1 MISRLEK
8 IMKTPIRKISV
19 WFRKLLYNK
28 KFTIPLAVIVAIGF
42 WLVITV
48 QENPVRER
56 TLSGI
61 SVSIATEDT
70 VIEELGLDIVSGGY
84 GQTVDVVVK
93 GPSYIV
99 NSLTTAD
106 VLVQPVLLQVSAP
119 GTYDLELS
127 AIRNSSVSG
136 YSIVKVNP
144 AKITVNFDY
153 VETKTFT
160 VTASAEGVA
169 AEAGLVAE
177 AAVVADSESK
187 MISIKGVRSDIEKI
201 ASVVAKASVNTVI
214 GQTTSY
220 DADIV
225 LYDADGNV
233 LDDTKYT
240 LSADKVKIAVPI
252 SRRKTVKLIPTFENE
267 PEGFKATPISYTL
280 DQQEITIIGPKET
293 VDNLEVIGLSPI
305 DFREITETTTSFD
318 TTIQLPDGIKLVDS
332 KDTVNVNISLRGYDD
347 KLVRVSQFIYNNPD
361 NVVVEGAAIQNVR
374 IYAPKSVLKKISEKN
389 LYAEVDV
396 SGKQSGEYTI
406 NVTVKC
412 DEYDTVWQVG
422 EYTAAITIY

>member
-1 MISRLEK
+1 MIRRLEK

-99 NSLTTAD
+99 NSLTAAD

-201 ASVVAKASVNTVI
+201 ASVVAKASVNTII

-225 LYDADGNV
+225 LYDIDGNI
-233 LDDTKYT
+233 LDNTKYT
-240 LSADKVKIAVPI
+240 LSAEKVKIAVPI
-252 SRRKTVKLIPTFENE
+252 SRKKTVKLVPNFENE
-267 PEGFKATPISYTL
+267 PEGFKANSISYTL
-280 DQQEITIIGPKET
+280 DQQEITIIGPQET
-293 VDNLEVIGLSPI
+293 VDKLEVIGLSPI

-332 KDTVNVNISLRGYDD
+332 KETVNVNISLRGYDD
-347 KLVRVSQFIYNNPD
+347 KLVRVSQFLYNNPD
-361 NVVVEGAAIQNVR
+361 NAVVEGTAIQNVR
-374 IYAPKSVLKKISEKN
+374 IYAPKSILKKITEKN

-406 NVTVKC
+406 NVTIKC
-412 DEYDTVWQVG
+412 TEYDTVWQVG